1 MRFARVHA
9 RERILIPEPHRSAGV
24 VIITTYQQS
33 DTEVDNSS
41 KVTGQSVSGEV
52 RNLYVIT
59 IDPSNQQ
66 LR

>member
-1 MRFARVHA
+1 MQG
-9 RERILIPEPHRSAGV
+9 I
-24 VIITTYQQS
+24 VIIITYQQS

-41 KVTGQSVSGEV
+41 KFIGQSVSGEV

>member
-1 MRFARVHA
+1 MQGIA
-9 RERILIPEPHRSAGV
+9 
-24 VIITTYQQS
+24 IITTYQQS
-33 DTEVDNSS
+33 DTEVDNSG
-41 KVTGQSVSGEV
+41 KVIGQSVSGEV

>member
-1 MRFARVHA
+1 MQG
-9 RERILIPEPHRSAGV
+9 I
-24 VIITTYQQS
+24 VIIITYQQS

-41 KVTGQSVSGEV
+41 KVIGQSVSGEV